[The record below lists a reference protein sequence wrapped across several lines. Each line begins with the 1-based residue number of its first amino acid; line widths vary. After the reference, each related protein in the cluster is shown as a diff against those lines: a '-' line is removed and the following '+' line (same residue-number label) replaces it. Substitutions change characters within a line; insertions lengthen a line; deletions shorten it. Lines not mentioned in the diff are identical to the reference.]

1 MKSTSPSE
9 KQLRDF
15 GLVVGFL
22 FPFFI
27 GWLLP
32 FIFDH
37 GIRQWTIFVGLPLI
51 ILGIF
56 SPNHLKYLY
65 NRWISIGNFLAFFN
79 SHIILGLVFVIV
91 LVPISFIMKLSK
103 HDPLKLR
110 KESLKTYRE
119 IIKDSKIDLEK
130 IF

>member
-1 MKSTSPSE
+1 MKSSSPSQ
-9 KQLRDF
+9 KQLREF
-15 GLVVGFL
+15 GLVIGFL

-37 GIRQWTIFVGLPLI
+37 GIRLWTIFVGLPLI

-56 SPNHLKYLY
+56 SPYHLKYIY
-65 NRWISIGNFLAFFN
+65 NRWISIGNFLAFLN
-79 SHIILGLVFVIV
+79 SHIILGFVFVLA
-91 LVPISFIMKLSK
+91 LVPLSFIMKLFK
-103 HDPLKLR
+103 YDPLKLR

-119 IIKDSKIDLEK
+119 IRKDSKIYLEK

>member
-1 MKSTSPSE
+1 M
-9 KQLRDF
+9 
-15 GLVVGFL
+15 VVGFL

-37 GIRQWTIFVGLPLI
+37 GTKQWTIFVGLPLI

-56 SPNHLKYLY
+56 SPYHLKYLY
-65 NRWISIGNFLAFFN
+65 NIWISIGNYLAFFN
-79 SHIILGLVFVIV
+79 SYIILGSVFVLV
-91 LVPISFIMKLSK
+91 LVPISFIMKLFK
-103 HDPLKLR
+103 YDPLKLR

-119 IIKDSKIDLEK
+119 IRKDSKIYLEK